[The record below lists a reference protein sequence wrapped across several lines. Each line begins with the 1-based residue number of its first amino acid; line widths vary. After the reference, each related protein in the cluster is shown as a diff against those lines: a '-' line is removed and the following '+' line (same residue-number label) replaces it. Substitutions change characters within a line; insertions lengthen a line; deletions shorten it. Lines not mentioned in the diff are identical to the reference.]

1 MIRLQHLSPFFKRQA
16 QLCRMAHSHRH
27 RATSLLPPRSQL
39 SRWVRRARLNRA
51 HFGSDPALAELPSEL
66 RRPSWSNPVAR
77 LSRRVARASRHRAT
91 PVAVAQA
98 AARPGVADPRPA
110 ATSSGRT
117 QRPATCDHTWP
128 SITVRVWARD
138 AQLLVFIIQRA
149 HLQPSSRDQLL
160 TIF

>member
-98 AARPGVADPRPA
+98 PAELPWGRGPAGGRRPTPRGDLFRTKTAARDMRPHVAKHHGPSLGARRA
-110 ATSSGRT
+110 ATCLHHPASTSS
-117 QRPATCDHTWP
+117 A
-128 SITVRVWARD
+128 
-138 AQLLVFIIQRA
+138 
-149 HLQPSSRDQLL
+149 
-160 TIF
+160 